1 MNVTDIKDVS
11 LFPSEK
17 IINRQQVRND
27 PISDFK
33 EILTRSVNEVNE
45 LAAESNRSVEQML
58 LGKMDIH
65 QAMIAM
71 EKAGISFSLLLQVR
85 NKIVNAYEEIMRMQ
99 F

>member
-11 LFPSEK
+11 LFPSER
-17 IINRQQVRND
+17 IIDQRQVRHD
-27 PISDFK
+27 PVSNFK

-65 QAMIAM
+65 QAMISIPGSPA
-71 EKAGISFSLLLQVR
+71 L
-85 NKIVNAYEEIMRMQ
+85 
-99 F
+99 

>member
-17 IINRQQVRND
+17 IINRQQVRQD

-33 EILTRSVNEVNE
+33 EILTKSVNEVNE
-45 LAAESNRSVEQML
+45 LAAESNRNVEQML
-58 LGKMDIH
+58 LGKVDIH

-71 EKAGISFSLLLQVR
+71 EKAGISFKLLLQVR
-85 NKIVNAYEEIMRMQ
+85 NKIITAYEEIMRMQ
-99 F
+99 V

>member
-17 IINRQQVRND
+17 IINRQQGRND

-33 EILTRSVNEVNE
+33 EFLTRSVNEVNE
-45 LAAESNRSVEQML
+45 LAAESNRSVEQMV

-65 QAMIAM
+65 QHGRATAKTDPVRIGG
-71 EKAGISFSLLLQVR
+71 KKPGIG
-85 NKIVNAYEEIMRMQ
+85 IG
-99 F
+99 

>member
-1 MNVTDIKDVS
+1 MNITDIKDVS
-11 LFPSEK
+11 LSPSGK
-17 IINRQQVRND
+17 IINRQQVRHD
-27 PISDFK
+27 PVPDFK

-45 LAAESNRSVEQML
+45 QAAHSNRSVEQML

-71 EKAGISFSLLLQVR
+71 EKAGISFSLLVQVR
-85 NKIVNAYEEIMRMQ
+85 NKIITAYEEIMRMQ

>member
-17 IINRQQVRND
+17 IINRQQVRHD

-45 LAAESNRSVEQML
+45 LAAESNRNVEQML
-58 LGKMDIH
+58 LGKVDIH

-71 EKAGISFSLLLQVR
+71 EKAGISFKLLLQVR
-85 NKIVNAYEEIMRMQ
+85 NKIITAYEEIMRMQ
-99 F
+99 V

>member
-1 MNVTDIKDVS
+1 MGTCNCQEPPYNS
-11 LFPSEK
+11 
-17 IINRQQVRND
+17 
-27 PISDFK
+27 
-33 EILTRSVNEVNE
+33 
-45 LAAESNRSVEQML
+45 ESNRSVEQML

-85 NKIVNAYEEIMRMQ
+85 NKIITAYEEIMRMQ